1 MSLPEEL
8 KRHLRSG
15 IAISSMTQCVEELVR
30 LFCDM
35 KYLQFHNLL
44 KIIYW
49 IPVGFQRH

>member
-30 LFCDM
+30 LFSDM

-44 KIIYW
+44 KILFNMQHLLKI
-49 IPVGFQRH
+49 